1 VEAGRDAGVEV
12 VAVWDGDGE
21 VEVEEVREGEGTLG
35 GATGWREE
43 VR

>member
-1 VEAGRDAGVEV
+1 MEAGRDAGVEV
-12 VAVWDGDGE
+12 VAVWDGE
-21 VEVEEVREGEGTLG
+21 VEVEGVREGEGTLG